1 MISDED
7 LVTLSYE
14 VDDVLTE
21 LGNRYGINVLSMTS
35 IVLARLALM
44 NMFVGNREDFNR
56 LIHEA
61 VLPVTEKEVSLH

>member
-7 LVTLSYE
+7 LVTMSHE

-21 LGNRYGINVLSMTS
+21 LAARYGVNILSLTS
-35 IVLARLALM
+35 IVIARLALM
-44 NMFVGNREDFNR
+44 NMFIGNREDFNR

-61 VLPVTEKEVSLH
+61 VLPVTEKEISLH

>member
-7 LVTLSYE
+7 LVRLSYE

-21 LGNRYGINVLSMTS
+21 LGNKYGINVLSMTS

-44 NMFVGNREDFNR
+44 NMYVGNREDFNR

-61 VLPVTEKEVSLH
+61 VLPVTEKEISLH

>member
-61 VLPVTEKEVSLH
+61 VLPVTEKEISLH

>member
-7 LVTLSYE
+7 LIRLSHE
-14 VDDVLTE
+14 VDDMLTE

-35 IVLARLALM
+35 VVLARLALM
-44 NMFVGNREDFNR
+44 NIHVGNREDFNL

-61 VLPVTEKEVSLH
+61 VLPATEKEISLH

>member
-21 LGNRYGINVLSMTS
+21 LGNKYGINVLSMTS

-44 NMFVGNREDFNR
+44 NMYVGNREDFNR

-61 VLPVTEKEVSLH
+61 VLPVTEKEISLH